1 MSNPAPL
8 DAKVSSILGQKFDSS
23 RTDPDD
29 LDEDALFDELEKEDD
44 TAYRAH
50 RLEQLHKEVTS
61 AKEALKQNSRNSGN
75 NTTTIDAFYP
85 TLVDDRAVLDLT
97 TNNERCIVHFSH
109 TDFARCA
116 VMDEHLR
123 LLAPR
128 HHEVRFARVDV
139 RNCPFVV
146 EKLNIRVLPCVIGF
160 VDGNGKERII
170 GFEGLVSIG
179 KSALRGKGADN
190 FRTTDLEKRLLSAGI
205 LVRGKYVEEMRGMGH
220 GDDEGD
226 GSESELED
234 GRRGK
239 SSRKGIRDGTSKQRY
254 AEDDS
259 EDDWD

>member
-1 MSNPAPL
+1 MSGPAPL
-8 DAKVSSILGQKFDSS
+8 DAKVSSILGQKLDSS

-61 AKEALKQNSRNSGN
+61 AKEALKQTAHNSSN

-146 EKLNIRVLPCVIGF
+146 EKLNIRVLPCVIAF

-205 LVRGKYVEEMRGMGH
+205 LVRGKYVEEMRGNGH
-220 GDDEGD
+220 DDEDD

-234 GRRGK
+234 ERGGK
-239 SSRKGIRDGTSKQRY
+239 SLRKSIRDGTSKQRY
-254 AEDDS
+254 GEDDS